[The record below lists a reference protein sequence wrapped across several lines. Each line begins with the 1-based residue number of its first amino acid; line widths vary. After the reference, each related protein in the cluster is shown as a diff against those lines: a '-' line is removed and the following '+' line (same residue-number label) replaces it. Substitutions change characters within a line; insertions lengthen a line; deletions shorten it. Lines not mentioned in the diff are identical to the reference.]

1 MEKTNV
7 ATSLINYLKD
17 AKIELTKVS
26 WPSRKEITR
35 YSVLVVVSVVA
46 VAIFFGALDVGLT
59 AGLNKL
65 ISLVA

>member
-1 MEKTNV
+1 MEKANI

-17 AKIELTKVS
+17 AKVELSKVA
-26 WPSRKEITR
+26 WPTRKEITR
-35 YSVLVVVSVVA
+35 YSILVIISVVA